1 MHPIVVRRAFP
12 FPIGLLLLGILFLA
26 GGFHATAA
34 DRAATSPAEFRLAG
48 YLPDYRLAEFD
59 FEQLSGLTDLI
70 LFSAEPTADGGID
83 FSRLN
88 AAPWDKL
95 RQWKTRHRTRL
106 ILCVGGWDRSAAF
119 PAVSA
124 SPALRQKFASQLTAA
139 CLERRL
145 DGVDLDWEH
154 PRDATEAEHY
164 GLLLQQLQTEFQP
177 HGLVLS
183 ITLAAWQPLTA
194 AAVEAVDYVQVMA
207 YDHPGKHST
216 FEGVKDD
223 IARVL
228 KSGAER
234 RKVVL
239 GLPFYGRDIKQ
250 PDTVRTWRQIVERDP
265 QIAGDE
271 QDGLFLNGPETI
283 RRKTEWALSERLG
296 GVMVWELGQDAPGD
310 RSLLHHIHRTI
321 TRSARPR

>member
-1 MHPIVVRRAFP
+1 MVKHNVSSLT
-12 FPIGLLLLGILFLA
+12 GLLLLGVAFLA
-26 GGFHATAA
+26 GGSVSTAA
-34 DRAATSPAEFRLAG
+34 DRAAAPPPEFRLAG

-59 FEQLSGLTDLI
+59 LDSLSGLTDLI

-83 FSRLN
+83 FSRLK
-88 AAPWDKL
+88 AAPWEKL
-95 RQWKTRHRTRL
+95 RLWKTRHRTRL

-124 SPALRQKFASQLTAA
+124 SPALRQTFARQLAAA
-139 CLERRL
+139 CLERRF

-164 GLLLQQLQTEFQP
+164 GLLLQQLRTEFQP

-183 ITLAAWQPLTA
+183 ITLAAWQPLTP

-207 YDHPGKHST
+207 YDHPGRHST
-216 FEGVKDD
+216 FEGARDD

-228 KSGAER
+228 KAGAAR

-239 GLPFYGRDIKQ
+239 GLPLYGRDIKQ

-265 QIAGDE
+265 QITGDE
-271 QDGLFLNGPETI
+271 QEGLFLNGPETI
-283 RRKTEWALSERLG
+283 QRKTEWALSEKLG

-310 RSLLHHIHRTI
+310 RSLLRHIHRAI
-321 TRSARPR
+321 TPSTRPR